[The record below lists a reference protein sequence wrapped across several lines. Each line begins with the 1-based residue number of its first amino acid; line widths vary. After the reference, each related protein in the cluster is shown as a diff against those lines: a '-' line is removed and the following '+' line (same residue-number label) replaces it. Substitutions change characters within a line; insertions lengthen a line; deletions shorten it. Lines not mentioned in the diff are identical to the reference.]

1 VVVEVQI
8 LPAPFERTLHGLS
21 VRAQNLVSGF
31 ALRATPPTVDVGL
44 RGTRDGLSRLGAED
58 VSVFVDAVGLGAGEY
73 ILPVHAESTRA
84 EAGVVHIEP
93 SKLQVRIASDKN

>member
-1 VVVEVQI
+1 
-8 LPAPFERTLHGLS
+8 
-21 VRAQNLVSGF
+21 
-31 ALRATPPTVDVGL
+31 
-44 RGTRDGLSRLGAED
+44 
-58 VSVFVDAVGLGAGEY
+58 VDAVGLGAGEY